1 MLYAIVMDNDA
12 SLPFFSFSSG
22 KYSDY
27 KYQIIGYAPKQK
39 NRKGILPNF
48 NKHYDGYNRISI

>member
-27 KYQIIGYAPKQK
+27 KYQKTEKKYCQTVISTMMVIIEFPS
-39 NRKGILPNF
+39 R
-48 NKHYDGYNRISI
+48 SIYLIK